1 MCSSDL
7 APLASLGVHPGLK
20 VKYSQFEL
28 PPKRQAGI
36 KVKDVAE
43 LVTQLQTNAKAL

>member
-1 MCSSDL
+1 
-7 APLASLGVHPGLK
+7 
-20 VKYSQFEL
+20 VKYTSFEL

-43 LVTQLQTNAKAL
+43 LVEQLRTNAKAL